1 MANPKTVS
9 ADQLTPHTKMMV
21 RGIVAFSAITK
32 LIEGKALEAD
42 IQRAQQRGR
51 TPITK
56 PYTRI
61 TINDVQVPCVDPNNP
76 TAAERYVME
85 RCYMSQSK
93 TSPGLSYEGI
103 SKSPFVPWIAVR
115 QGQNAVQIQP
125 QGELAGGQM
134 VTLVLEQFPAKSA
147 GMHAGV
153 SLIGVICEEEP
164 KWRTGS
170 GVVDLSAL
178 GLNFVPMETQTDTAP
193 VAPVAPAAPAAPAQG
208 AYSAPY
214 AAPAAPGVAT
224 QPAGPFSAAPA
235 APAAPVT
242 PAAPAAGFNPFD
254 AAAPVYA
261 APGVT
266 PAAPAAPGIAYDP
279 SGTGEF

>member
-9 ADQLTPHTKMMV
+9 ADQLAPHTKMMV
-21 RGIVAFSAITK
+21 SGVVAFSAVTK

-61 TINDVQVPCVDPNNP
+61 TINDVQVPYVDPNNP
-76 TAAERYVME
+76 TAAEQYIME
-85 RCYMSQSK
+85 RCYMSQSR
-93 TSPGLSYEGI
+93 SNPGLSYEGI

-115 QGQNAVQIQP
+115 QGQNAVEIQP
-125 QGELAGGQM
+125 QGELAGGQL
-134 VTLVLEQFPAKSA
+134 VTLVLEQFPAKNA
-147 GMHAGV
+147 GMRAGV

-178 GLNFVPMETQTDTAP
+178 GLNFVPMSAQNDAAP
-193 VAPVAPAAPAAPAQG
+193 AVPVAPAAPAAPAQ
-208 AYSAPY
+208 APYAAPY
-214 AAPAAPGVAT
+214 AAPAAPAAPGVAAQQT
-224 QPAGPFSAAPA
+224 GPFSAAPA
-235 APAAPVT
+235 A

-266 PAAPAAPGIAYDP
+266 PAAPAAPSAPGIAYNP
-279 SGTGEF
+279 NGTGEF